1 MADVKISNLTALT
14 AVADADEFVIV
25 DSGTTKKITRKNLLG
40 TADVTLDNNIVL
52 TGGGTISTTSNGD
65 IALMPNGTGKIGI
78 GIAAPVCP
86 LDIRHAGTGEGESIV
101 VGNAGEGTYGG
112 FGYDNDSPY
121 PAIIWG
127 AEVNIRTGSSRL
139 SGATTRMVVDAN
151 SRISLSNNDSGGTGG
166 TDSTSGNTLLG
177 YLAGE
182 DIASGGYENTL
193 IGHGAGKNIDTGD
206 KNVMI
211 GSTAGDAI
219 DGETNNV
226 GIGYGAMGGA
236 VNGADKCIAIGSDSL
251 SGAITQ
257 DGTIAIG
264 HDTLAALTSGAGN
277 VAVGY
282 QAGLAQTDSYYNTSI
297 GHQANK
303 VTDANSNT
311 AVGYLA
317 HQGDGSDNTA
327 IGVLAMDNA
336 SGQADGCV
344 AIGKDALRGD
354 LTSAADGTVAIGMDA
369 LTALT
374 IGAGNTAVGYEALLT
389 ATTEIGNTVIG
400 YQAGKSIRHDASDN
414 NVLIGYQACTGGTGS
429 RNNSV
434 AIGYQAWGNGGSAND
449 LGGSE
454 NVFIGSLSGNGTW
467 DTGASDGNTA
477 VGYGTLIGA
486 MNGAQLNVAVGK
498 NVLRAVTTG
507 DSNTSIGSNSGY
519 TLSTGVRNVFLG
531 NSAGYAT
538 VDVDRAVCI
547 GYNAGSNGNMTSDA
561 DGTIAIGYNALLELT
576 SGAGNIA
583 IGYTAMDANQQG
595 AYNLAIGEA
604 ALGSINDDGSGSNIA
619 IGSYAMDGVTTL
631 ADCQHN
637 IMIGV
642 HAGGGSWATTASSH
656 NVALGNS
663 ALAGALVGSVGTVAI
678 GHSALTALT
687 TGAGNVAVG
696 YNALLGHT
704 TGANNI
710 AIGHGAMDETD
721 GSSSSTSG
729 GNIAIGTNSLGG
741 DWANT
746 GSDYNIGIGYNT
758 LAADLSGVQQCI
770 AMGYKALEACTTGD
784 FNIAMGHQAMY
795 QHTTGSRNI
804 AIGAGA
810 MNGTAGDADDAPA
823 STDNVFVG
831 YDAGGGDWA
840 DDEDSNFNVGIG
852 NYVMDAAMD
861 GALKN
866 TAVGHES
873 GTAITTGSQNALLGF
888 QAGGAIQGGA
898 WNTCLGDRAGDSIS
912 SGGAN
917 VAIGTTSDCAAT
929 ANNQIAVGNGTVTD
943 AANRGRWGNSSV
955 SQNNIQT
962 DWTVDSDVRIKKDIE
977 NSNIGLLFVNALKTR
992 KYKKRHPSE
1001 YDAEILEARYK
1012 KGGFNYDDDKDEI
1025 IKDEFDD
1032 NKVWNGLVAQEVKTV
1047 MDDLDVEFS
1056 GWSEDSNGKQGIQ
1069 YSTLVV
1075 PLIKAVQELS
1085 AQVEELKEQL
1095 ENK

>member
-374 IGAGNTAVGYEALLT
+374 TGAKNMGIGYLAGAVVADGTDNTLIGYQSGYQTTYGITSGDHNTALGSSTLGASAAAHITGSGNTAIGSSSMLEAQGAVGNNTAVGKLSLGNLTLGTENTALGFQAARQLGVSEVGNVAVGANALNTFDEGTNGNINYNIAIGVEAFIGGNLDTASTNVIGNIAIGAYALDATSTNAQTGTIAIGHQALT
-389 ATTEIGNTVIG
+389 ALTSG
-400 YQAGKSIRHDASDN
+400 A
-414 NVLIGYQACTGGTGS
+414 
-429 RNNSV
+429 RNL
-434 AIGYQAWGNGGSAND
+434 AIGYQAAED
-449 LGGSE
+449 L
-454 NVFIGSLSGNGTW
+454 T
-467 DTGASDGNTA
+467 
-477 VGYGTLIGA
+477 VG
-486 MNGAQLNVAVGK
+486 
-498 NVLRAVTTG
+498 
-507 DSNTSIGSNSGY
+507 D
-519 TLSTGVRNVFLG
+519 
-531 NSAGYAT
+531 
-538 VDVDRAVCI
+538 D
-547 GYNAGSNGNMTSDA
+547 
-561 DGTIAIGYNALLELT
+561 
-576 SGAGNIA
+576 NIA
-583 IGYTAMDANQQG
+583 IGY
-595 AYNLAIGEA
+595 LALNGM
-604 ALGSINDDGSGSNIA
+604 STDGNADQNIA
-619 IGSYAMDGVTTL
+619 
-631 ADCQHN
+631 
-637 IMIGV
+637 
-642 HAGGGSWATTASSH
+642 
-656 NVALGNS
+656 
-663 ALAGALVGSVGTVAI
+663 
-678 GHSALTALT
+678 
-687 TGAGNVAVG
+687 
-696 YNALLGHT
+696 
-704 TGANNI
+704 
-710 AIGHGAMDETD
+710 
-721 GSSSSTSG
+721 
-729 GNIAIGTNSLGG
+729 
-741 DWANT
+741 
-746 GSDYNIGIGYNT
+746 
-758 LAADLSGVQQCI
+758 
-770 AMGYKALEACTTGD
+770 
-784 FNIAMGHQAMY
+784 
-795 QHTTGSRNI
+795 
-804 AIGAGA
+804 
-810 MNGTAGDADDAPA
+810 
-823 STDNVFVG
+823 
-831 YDAGGGDWA
+831 
-840 DDEDSNFNVGIG
+840 IG
-852 NYVMDAAMD
+852 NYVMDVAS
-861 GALKN
+861 N
-866 TAVGHES
+866 TASTRQNVCIGHNS
-873 GTAITTGSQNALLGF
+873 GTLLTGDDNTCIGNASGDTMAAAEQNTIIGSGADTSASTTSNATAIGYGAVTQGNNSVTLGNASVTAVYMASDKGAKVYCGQLEMGTTGTGNVGIGVGSDMVYYSYL
-888 QAGGAIQGGA
+888 AGTSAQQHMIF
-898 WNTCLGDRAGDSIS
+898 NNDNGDVGSIDS
-912 SGGAN
+912 SGSN
-917 VAIGTTSDCAAT
+917 TSYGTTSDYRLKE
-929 ANNQIAVGNGTVTD
+929 NQVTLSD
-943 AANRGRWGNSSV
+943 GINRLN
-955 SQNNIQT
+955 
-962 DWTVDSDVRIKKDIE
+962 K
-977 NSNIGLLFVNALKTR
+977 LKPYR
-992 KYKKRHPSE
+992 
-1001 YDAEILEARYK
+1001 
-1012 KGGFNYDDDKDEI
+1012 FNFKADKDTTQDGFFAHE
-1025 IKDEFDD
+1025 
-1032 NKVWNGLVAQEVKTV
+1032 VAE
-1047 MDDLDVEFS
+1047 
-1056 GWSEDSNGKQGIQ
+1056 
-1069 YSTLVV
+1069 VV
-1075 PLIKAVQELS
+1075 PEAITGEKDAVDGDGNMITQHIDHSKLVPLLVKAVQELS
-1085 AQVEELKEQL
+1085 AKVEAL
-1095 ENK
+1095 ENAE